1 MTSDSIK
8 TLEQEVLHNNKEIFA
23 RIVKELEEAEA
34 EILIASAWFTD
45 NELFDILI
53 TRLKDGLKI
62 ELIIADNQE
71 NEKLDFPSLTAMGAS
86 VTKIKNV
93 GYGIMHQKFCVIDKR
108 LALHGSYNWSNNA
121 KKNNHESI
129 IVTNHQGT
137 VESLIANFE
146 DIKQKAADQK
156 AGIKSNSPIV
166 LENPVAQV
174 KVQVPREEIINE
186 YEKVLDSMIA
196 AEVGNFDRS
205 LLRKQGYER
214 AKSNNGDHQVLKKS
228 LDTVYSVFINEI
240 DVVDDKKRRLQSK
253 IDEQKIKSINGIK
266 QRLSLQLEA
275 SQTEF
280 EVMKMN
286 LNNRIINNRAQILIK
301 EQEKSGIIESKIP
314 AIERTIGD
322 IKERI
327 KLNQLEFIKPA
338 FKYFELI
345 PSIIINLGLF
355 LYLFFFYS
363 SAAYIL
369 LFSTLDAEV
378 AQLKSINITPPE
390 IFNPYA
396 FSNAWD
402 KGGAAP
408 FFIIF
413 FVFLPITFALAGRFI
428 KNQIVANVLSF
439 GFGIIVIDGAIA
451 FKVAQSIHHIDKLR
465 GATQEEWYATKVFQD
480 TNFYL
485 VFIMG
490 ALGLLLFKFTYN
502 KLIEFFEDRNPDI
515 AALKSRLQIKQ
526 LLEDIETY
534 NDRIMLANG
543 EHEAFEKE
551 AITLK
556 SEILISEL
564 ELESIPLKRASLLEI
579 RNNECNGQIQK
590 IDRVTDV
597 YKSHIDN
604 DNLPISVDSLKDRI
618 NVFLEGWNDLLHD
631 EYSVPKAIEKS
642 QHASVIATEWQ
653 NAKLD
658 VNRLDKRIKL

>member
-1 MTSDSIK
+1 MTSNENL

-23 RIVKELEEAEA
+23 RIVKELEESEV

-45 NELFDILI
+45 NELFDILVR
-53 TRLKDGLKI
+53 RLEDGLKV
-62 ELIIADNQE
+62 ELIVADNQE
-71 NEKLDFPSLTAMGAS
+71 NEKLDFSALENKGAS

-93 GYGIMHQKFCVIDKR
+93 GYGMMHQKFCIIDKQ

-137 VESLIANFE
+137 VASLIANFE
-146 DIKQKAADQK
+146 DIKQKAAEQK
-156 AGIKSNSPIV
+156 AGIKPLPQALREITSP
-166 LENPVAQV
+166 QV
-174 KVQVPREEIINE
+174 KVQLPKEDIILE

-196 AEVGNFDRS
+196 AEVGNFDRN

-214 AKSNNGDHQVLKKS
+214 AKSNNGDHQVLKKG

-266 QRLSLQLEA
+266 QRLSLHLEA

-280 EVMKMN
+280 EAIKMN

-301 EQEKSGIIESKIP
+301 EQEKEGIKESKIP
-314 AIERTIGD
+314 AIEHSISG

-327 KLNQLEFIKPA
+327 KLNQIEFIKPA

-345 PSIIINLGLF
+345 PSLIINIGLF

-378 AQLKSINITPPE
+378 AQLKSINVTPPE

-413 FVFLPITFALAGRFI
+413 FVFLPITFALSGRFI
-428 KNQIVANVLSF
+428 KNQIGAAVLSF
-439 GFGIIVIDGAIA
+439 GFGIILIDGAIA
-451 FKVAQSIHHIDKLR
+451 FKVAQSIHQIDKLR
-465 GATQEEWYATKVFQD
+465 GATRDEWYATKVFQD

-502 KLIEFFEDRNPDI
+502 KLIEFFEERNPDI
-515 AALKSRLQIKQ
+515 ASLKSKLQNRQLSEEIDAYTDRLM
-526 LLEDIETY
+526 LEKGNYGDLDKGI
-534 NDRIMLANG
+534 
-543 EHEAFEKE
+543 
-551 AITLK
+551 ITLK
-556 SEILISEL
+556 SEISISEL
-564 ELESIPLKRASLLEI
+564 ELENIPLKRASLLQT
-579 RNNECNGQIQK
+579 RNNECNVQIEK
-590 IDRVTDV
+590 IDRITDV

-631 EYSVPKAIEKS
+631 EYAVPKAIEKS
-642 QHASVIATEWQ
+642 QQAAIIATEWQ

-658 VNRLDKRIKL
+658 VKLLDKRIKL